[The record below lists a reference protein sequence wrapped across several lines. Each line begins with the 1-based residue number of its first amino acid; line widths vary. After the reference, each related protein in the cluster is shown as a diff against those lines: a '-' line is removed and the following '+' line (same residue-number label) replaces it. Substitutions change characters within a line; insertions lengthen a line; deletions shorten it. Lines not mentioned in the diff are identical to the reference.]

1 MAGVSRSL
9 EGSGKHSKQW
19 HEVVSEPGRRLE
31 NGRIHSAPWTTELR
45 WWELNSPQ
53 TSRRRLWRRS
63 WEGAAPTSRPITGK
77 KRSIFINQST
87 MIHTVRFHK
96 FLIPSLTLLRLYN
109 TYQPPEL
116 PINIFEAFEDMVWL
130 FRANLLGT
138 TFLSLERYNEASR
151 ILCTQIS
158 QQVFPARVIIA
169 GSSTT
174 VRSTVDPPT
183 IDYWE
188 LCFPSWV

>member
-1 MAGVSRSL
+1 
-9 EGSGKHSKQW
+9 
-19 HEVVSEPGRRLE
+19 
-31 NGRIHSAPWTTELR
+31 
-45 WWELNSPQ
+45 
-53 TSRRRLWRRS
+53 
-63 WEGAAPTSRPITGK
+63 
-77 KRSIFINQST
+77 